1 MAFHTSS
8 QYKSY
13 GLVRNNAESVMIHLK
28 TLIQVLNWNLASG
41 NGMDYTQIT
50 DR

>member
-28 TLIQVLNWNLASG
+28 TLIQVSTGTSG